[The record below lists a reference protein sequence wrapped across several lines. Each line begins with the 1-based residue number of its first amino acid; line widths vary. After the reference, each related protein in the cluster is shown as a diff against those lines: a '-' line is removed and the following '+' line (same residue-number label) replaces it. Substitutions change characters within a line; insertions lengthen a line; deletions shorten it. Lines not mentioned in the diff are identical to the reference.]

1 MPIVPETQ
9 PVQADT
15 RVITSN
21 RMFMPQRAD
30 TQVDSPSLAALP
42 GQEEE
47 QLGGSMTG
55 AGDAL
60 VQLATRAQD
69 DANQTRVDDNLNQL
83 RQQALTLTYDPQNGY
98 LAQKGVNALQRDS
111 GMPLPD
117 EYAQKLS
124 DAAANLSQ
132 NLANPAQQQMF
143 SQRANDVLAAF
154 KGNVEQHTLQEYNN
168 YSMSVQDGAIKLGAD
183 DAKQN
188 WSDPVKIDTALA
200 SVQAA
205 VVRAGQLSGDS
216 ANMTLA
222 KMKAATSMVHT
233 GVIDAALQNDNP
245 TYASQYL
252 QQYKGQMTA
261 DDILR
266 ANGVLNRH
274 LDAGIAQQAVTATNN
289 NYAPQF
295 APTDFDRLTGIVA
308 GMESGGKDTNAD
320 GTPVAS
326 LKGALYKMQVMP
338 DTAANPGFGIPP
350 AADNTPAEY
359 NRVGTQYL
367 QALVTKYGNPAQALA
382 AYNAGPGAVDDA
394 LGQAASTGKPWAS
407 FLPQETQAYVQ
418 NGMAKLGAGQGAA
431 PMPTLN
437 DYTQDAISRLGANPR
452 PEQVQLTRQAA
463 EQQYNVLV
471 KSRSEQADQALLA
484 VQQGLI
490 ANGGNYNAL
499 DYNTKMTLAN
509 LDPAKVPAALT
520 FAKAI
525 ATGQNETDP
534 ALYMNLATYP
544 DEMAKLTDS
553 QFMQLRPQLSQPD
566 FDHFAAERG
575 DILNGKVDTSTGGL
589 NSGALNTVLSNR
601 LTSIGINPTPK
612 PTDMGARAQ
621 VGTIQK
627 YVRDDIF
634 AQQAQLGRKMTP
646 GEIENRVDTLFA
658 KDLNFRNTFMGF
670 STGTS
675 SQNMLS
681 MKLGDVPS
689 DSLDALKTSFAKA
702 GVSNPTDD
710 QLMRAYWTLKGRN
723 G

>member
-15 RVITSN
+15 NVLTRNRV
-21 RMFMPQRAD
+21 FMPQRAD
-30 TQVDSPSLAALP
+30 TSVDSPSLAALP
-42 GQEEE
+42 GQEME
-47 QLGGSMTG
+47 QMGNSMTG

-69 DANQTRVDDNLNQL
+69 DANQTRVDDGLNQL

-98 LAQKGVNALQRDS
+98 LAQKGVSALQRDS
-111 GMPLPD
+111 GMPLAD

-124 DAAANLSQ
+124 DVSADLSQ
-132 NLANPAQQQMF
+132 NLGNDAQRQMF
-143 SQRANDVLAAF
+143 AQRANDVLANF
-154 KGNVEQHTLQEYNN
+154 KGNVEQHTLQEYNR
-168 YSMSVQDGAIKLGAD
+168 YSLSVQDGAIKLGAD

-205 VVRAGQLSGDS
+205 VVRAGQLTGDS
-216 ANMTLA
+216 ANETLA
-222 KMKAATSMVHT
+222 KMKAATSLVHI
-233 GVIDAALQNDNP
+233 GVINAALQNDNP
-245 TYASQYL
+245 AYASQYL

-274 LDAGIAQQAVTATNN
+274 LDGSIAQQAVTATNN
-289 NYAPQF
+289 SFAGQF
-295 APTDFDRLTGIVA
+295 APTDLDRLNGIVA
-308 GMESGGKDTNAD
+308 GMESGGRDSNAD
-320 GTPVAS
+320 GTPVTS
-326 LKGALYKMQVMP
+326 PKGALYKMQVEP
-338 DTAANPGFGIPP
+338 DTAANPGFGIAP
-350 AADNTPAEY
+350 AADNSPAEY

-394 LGQAASTGKPWAS
+394 LSQAAQTGKPWAS
-407 FLPQETQAYVQ
+407 FLPAETQSYVQ

-431 PMPTLN
+431 PVPTLN
-437 DYTQDAISRLGANPR
+437 DFMQDAISRLGSNPTQQ
-452 PEQVQLTRQAA
+452 QVQFTRQAA

-471 KSRSEQADQALLA
+471 KSRQEQSDQALLK

-490 ANGGNYNAL
+490 SNGGNYNAL
-499 DYNTKMTLAN
+499 DYNTKMALAS

-534 ALYMNLATYP
+534 ELYMKLATYP
-544 DEMAKLTDS
+544 EEMAKLTDA
-553 QFMQLRPQLSQPD
+553 QFMQLRPQLSQSD

-575 DILNGKVDTSTGGL
+575 NILNGKTDDTTGGL
-589 NSGALNTVLSNR
+589 NSGALKTVLNNR
-601 LTSIGINPTPK
+601 LTSIGINPTPPSK
-612 PTDMGARAQ
+612 DLQAQAQ

-646 GEIENRVDTLFA
+646 AEIENRVDTLFA
-658 KDLNFRNTFMGF
+658 KDLNFQNTFMGF
-670 STGTS
+670 NTGTS

-681 MKLGDVPS
+681 MKIGDVPS
-689 DSLDALKTSFAKA
+689 SSLDALKASFARS
-702 GVSNPTDD
+702 GVMNPTND